1 MSYKIY
7 KNGAIYSEYEE
18 TSHGY
23 NMAKSEFN
31 NLKRRHKKDGARI
44 TLYGV
49 FGDILE
55 DTKKQEE

>member
-7 KNGAIYSEYEE
+7 KNGFFYSEYEE

-31 NLKRRHKKDGARI
+31 NLKRRHKKDGERI
-44 TLYGV
+44 TLCRV
-49 FGDILE
+49 LGDILE
-55 DTKKQEE
+55 DTKKQYD

>member
-7 KNGAIYSEYEE
+7 KNGVFYSEYEE

-23 NMAKSEFN
+23 NMAKSEFD
-31 NLKRRHKKDGARI
+31 NLKCRHKKDGARI

-55 DTKKQEE
+55 KT